1 MNISVGLLGCGT
13 VGEGVVRLTRLRSKK
28 ISDMT
33 GLSPRIKTILVRDV
47 TKERNVDF
55 IHEELTENAEDIL
68 ADPEIQ
74 LVVETIGGIEP
85 ARTFIL
91 EALRNKKHVVTANKD
106 LIAAHGPEILQVAE
120 DNHVAV
126 LYEAA
131 VGGAIPLV
139 GPLKDN
145 LTANEVSDLKGII
158 NGTTNY
164 ILTRMTD
171 TGADFAEAL
180 QEAQALGFA
189 EADPTSDVDGLD
201 AARKLVILASIA
213 FHTRVNLEE
222 VRVKGIRSITSADVG
237 YAAELGTVIK
247 LLAVGTHEDGELSL
261 AVRPTLIP
269 KEHPLAH
276 VSGSYNA
283 LFVRGDAAGD
293 LMFFGRG
300 AGSMPTAS
308 AVLGDIISLLRNIQ
322 LGVAGSPALQLVRY
336 TRVTADDKTEYR
348 HYLRMT
354 VQNQA
359 GVFAKIAHIFGDADA
374 SMETVLQKRVQNGR
388 AEIVIV
394 THELSSQKIDQ
405 LLRLLEAQEH
415 VEAIHVVMPVEAL
428 SE

>member
-1 MNISVGLLGCGT
+1 VKVSVGLLGCGT
-13 VGEGVVRLTRLRSKK
+13 VGEGVVRLARLRREK

-33 GLSPRIKTILVRDV
+33 GLCPQIKTILVRDV
-47 TKERNVDF
+47 NKPRNVEF
-55 IHEELTENAEDIL
+55 IHEQLTENADDIL
-68 ADPEIQ
+68 KDPDIQ
-74 LVVETIGGIEP
+74 VVVETIGGIEP
-85 ARTFIL
+85 ARSFIL

-120 DNHVAV
+120 DHHVAV

-158 NGTTNY
+158 NGTTNF
-164 ILTRMTD
+164 ILTRMTE
-171 TGADFAEAL
+171 TGADFSEAL

-201 AARKLVILASIA
+201 AARKLVILSSIA

-222 VRVKGIRSITSADVG
+222 VQVKGIRSITAADMG

-247 LLAVGTHEDGELSL
+247 LLAVGTQKDGELSL
-261 AVRPTLIP
+261 TVRPTMIP
-269 KEHPLAH
+269 KGHPLAH

-308 AVLGDIISLLRNIQ
+308 AVVGDIISLLRNIR

-336 TRVTADDKTEYR
+336 TPVTTDDKTEYR

-359 GVFAKIAHIFGDADA
+359 GVFAKIAQIFGDAEA

-394 THELSSQKIDQ
+394 THELSSRRIEELVQ
-405 LLRLLEAQEH
+405 LLASQTH
-415 VEAIHVVMPVEAL
+415 VEAIHSVMPVEAL